1 MERRKISRVLI
12 SVSDKNKL
20 TDFTRELDNLDIEIV
35 STGGTSKVITESGIS
50 VTSVEEVTNF
60 PELMGGRV
68 KTLHPMIFGGILAR
82 DSDLEETKKHKINL
96 FDMVVCNL
104 YPFKEAVLKG
114 ADLESLVE
122 EIDIGGPSL
131 LRASAKNHSR
141 VAVVSD
147 PEDYDWII
155 SELKE
160 GGLNLEQRQDLAL
173 KAYRHTAEYD
183 TTIQRELS
191 QRFDEEGLPSS
202 LQISGIGSPP
212 LRYGENPH
220 QSAVFYSDIFSSAPS
235 VSDAIQLQGKQ
246 LSYNNL
252 LDFDAALSIVAEFED
267 LTAVVVKHN
276 NPCGA
281 ASANSLEEAYD
292 LAINTDPQSSFGG
305 IISFNGKVES
315 TLAEKIISSFKE
327 GVIAPSFSESAL
339 EILSSKKNLRVLETG
354 NLEHYHRNPTLR
366 SLDKGWLLQESDEAM
381 IDISDCKIVTERKPS
396 STELESLYFAWK
408 IVKHVKSNA
417 IVFAKNKNTVGI
429 GAGQMSRID
438 SVKIAEFK
446 SIPDAKGCVMSSDAF
461 FPFRDGIDEA
471 VKAGITAVIQPGGS
485 MRDQEVIDAANEHN
499 IAMVFTGMR
508 HFKH

>member
-1 MERRKISRVLI
+1 MERRQISRVLI

-20 TDFTRELDNLDIEIV
+20 TDFAKKLDRLGIEIV
-35 STGGTSKVITESGIS
+35 STGGTSKAIEENGIDVTPVES
-50 VTSVEEVTNF
+50 VTNF
-60 PELMGGRV
+60 PEMMGGRV
-68 KTLHPMIFGGILAR
+68 KTLHPLIFGGILAR
-82 DSDLEETKKHKINL
+82 DSDSEDINKHKINL

-104 YPFKEAVLKG
+104 YPFKEAVSKG
-114 ADLESLVE
+114 ADLDTLIE

-155 SELKE
+155 DEIES

-191 QRFDEEGLPSS
+191 SRFGEEGLPSS

-220 QSAVFYSDIFSSAPS
+220 QTAIFYSDIFSSVPS
-235 VSDAIQLQGKQ
+235 VSEAAQIQGKQ

-252 LDFDAALSIVAEFED
+252 LDFDSALSIVAEFDE

-281 ASANSLEEAYD
+281 ASANNLGEAYD

-305 IISFNGKVES
+305 IISFNGEVDGK
-315 TLAEKIISSFKE
+315 LAKKIVSSFKE
-327 GVIAPSFSESAL
+327 GVIAPCFTKDAL
-339 EILSSKKNLRVLETG
+339 EILSTKENLRVLATG
-354 NLEHYHRNPTLR
+354 SLENYQRNPTLR
-366 SLDKGWLLQESDEAM
+366 SLDNGWLLQESDEAM
-381 IDISDCKIVTERKPS
+381 INISDCKVVTQRKPS
-396 STELESLYFAWK
+396 KDELESLYFAWK

-417 IVFAKNKNTVGI
+417 IVFARNKNTVGI

-446 SIPDAKGCVMSSDAF
+446 SIPDAKGCVMASDAF

-485 MRDQEVIDAANEHN
+485 MRDQEVIDAANEQN

>member
-1 MERRKISRVLI
+1 MERRQISRVLI

-20 TDFTRELDNLDIEIV
+20 TDFAKKLDRLGIEIV
-35 STGGTSKVITESGIS
+35 STGGTSKAIEENGIDVTPVES
-50 VTSVEEVTNF
+50 VTNF
-60 PELMGGRV
+60 PEMMGGRV
-68 KTLHPMIFGGILAR
+68 KTLHPLIFGGILAR
-82 DSDLEETKKHKINL
+82 DSDSEDINKHKINL

-104 YPFKEAVLKG
+104 YPFKEAVSKG
-114 ADLESLVE
+114 ADLDTLIE

-155 SELKE
+155 DEIES

-191 QRFDEEGLPSS
+191 SRFGEEGLPSS

-220 QSAVFYSDIFSSAPS
+220 QTAIFYSDIFSSVPS
-235 VSDAIQLQGKQ
+235 VSEAAQIQGKQ

-252 LDFDAALSIVAEFED
+252 LDFDSALSIVAEFDE

-281 ASANSLEEAYD
+281 ASANNLGEAYD

-305 IISFNGKVES
+305 IISFNGEVDGK
-315 TLAEKIISSFKE
+315 LAKKIVSSFKE
-327 GVIAPSFSESAL
+327 GVIAPCFTKDAL
-339 EILSSKKNLRVLETG
+339 EILSTKENLRVLETG
-354 NLEHYHRNPTLR
+354 SLENYQRNPTLR
-366 SLDKGWLLQESDEAM
+366 SLDNGWLLQESDEAM
-381 IDISDCKIVTERKPS
+381 INISDCKVVTQRKPS
-396 STELESLYFAWK
+396 KDELESLYFAWK

-417 IVFAKNKNTVGI
+417 IVFARNKNTVGI

-446 SIPDAKGCVMSSDAF
+446 SIPDAKGCVMASDAF

-485 MRDQEVIDAANEHN
+485 MRDQEVIDAANEQN

>member
-20 TDFTRELDNLDIEIV
+20 TTFTRELDNLGIEIV
-35 STGGTSKVITESGIS
+35 STGGTSKAITENGIS
-50 VTSVEEVTNF
+50 ITSVEEVTNF
-60 PELMGGRV
+60 PEMMGGRV
-68 KTLHPMIFGGILAR
+68 KTLHPLIFGGILAR

-155 SELKE
+155 SEIKE
-160 GGLNLEQRQDLAL
+160 GGLNLAQRQDLAL

-339 EILSSKKNLRVLETG
+339 EILSSKQNLRVLETG
-354 NLEHYHRNPTLR
+354 NLENYHRNPTLR

>member
-1 MERRKISRVLI
+1 MERRQISRVLI

-20 TDFTRELDNLDIEIV
+20 TDFAKKLDSLGIEIV
-35 STGGTSKVITESGIS
+35 STGGTSKAIEENRIDVTPVES
-50 VTSVEEVTNF
+50 VTNS
-60 PELMGGRV
+60 PEMMGGRV
-68 KTLHPMIFGGILAR
+68 KTLHPLIFGGILAR
-82 DSDLEETKKHKINL
+82 DSDLEDIEKHKINL

-104 YPFKEAVLKG
+104 YPFKEAVSKG
-114 ADLESLVE
+114 SNLDDLVE

-131 LRASAKNHSR
+131 LRASAKNYSR

-147 PEDYDWII
+147 PEDYGWII
-155 SELKE
+155 DEIE
-160 GGLNLEQRQDLAL
+160 AGGLNLKQRQDLAL

-183 TTIQRELS
+183 TTIQNELS
-191 QRFDEEGLPSS
+191 SRFGEEGLPPS

-220 QSAVFYSDIFSSAPS
+220 QAAIFYSDIFSSAPS
-235 VSDAIQLQGKQ
+235 VSDAIQIQGKQ

-252 LDFDAALSIVAEFED
+252 LDFDSALSIVTEFDE

-281 ASANSLEEAYD
+281 ASANNLEDAYD

-305 IISFNGKVES
+305 IISFNGEVGGD
-315 TLAEKIISSFKE
+315 LAKKIVSSFKE
-327 GVIAPSFSESAL
+327 GVIAPSFTKDAL
-339 EILSSKKNLRVLETG
+339 EILSTKGNLRVLETG
-354 NLEHYHRNPTLR
+354 SLENYHRNPTLR
-366 SLDKGWLLQESDEAM
+366 SIDNGWLLQENDEAM
-381 IDISDCKIVTERKPS
+381 INISDCKVVTQKTPS
-396 STELESLYFAWK
+396 NEELECLYFAWK

-417 IVFAKNKNTVGI
+417 IVFAKDKHTVGI

-446 SIPDAKGCVMSSDAF
+446 AIPDAKGCVMASDAF

-485 MRDQEVIDAANEHN
+485 MRDQEVIDAADEQN

>member
-20 TDFTRELDNLDIEIV
+20 TDFTKELDKLGIEIV
-35 STGGTSKVITESGIS
+35 STGGTSKAITESGIS

-155 SELKE
+155 SEIKE
-160 GGLNLEQRQDLAL
+160 GGLNLAQRQDLAL

-327 GVIAPSFSESAL
+327 GVIAPSFSKSAL
-339 EILSSKKNLRVLETG
+339 KILSSKQNLRVLETG

>member
-1 MERRKISRVLI
+1 MERRQVFRVLI
-12 SVSDKNKL
+12 SVSNKDKLPNFVK
-20 TDFTRELDNLDIEIV
+20 ELDSLDIEIV
-35 STGGTSKVITESGIS
+35 STGGTSRAIAEEGINA
-50 VTSVEEVTNF
+50 TSVETVTNF
-60 PELMGGRV
+60 PEMMEGRV
-68 KTLHPMIFGGILAR
+68 KTLHPHIFGGILAR
-82 DSDLEETKKHKINL
+82 ESDLEEIKEYNIDL

-104 YPFKEAVLKG
+104 YPFKEAASKG
-114 ADLESLVE
+114 VDLATLIE

-141 VAVVSD
+141 VAVISD
-147 PEDYDWII
+147 PEDYSWII
-155 SELKE
+155 DELKQ

-183 TTIQRELS
+183 TTIQKELGE
-191 QRFDEEGLPSS
+191 RFGEEGLPTS
-202 LQISGIGSPP
+202 LQITGIGSPA

-220 QSAVFYSDIFSSAPS
+220 QSAVFYSDVFSSAPS
-235 VSDAIQLQGKQ
+235 VSDAVQIQGKQ

-252 LDFDAALSIVAEFED
+252 LDFDAALSIVTEFDE

-281 ASANSLEEAYD
+281 ASAKTLEEAYN
-292 LAINTDPQSSFGG
+292 LAIATDPQSSFGG
-305 IISFNGKVES
+305 IISFNGEVDDN
-315 TLAEKIISSFKE
+315 LAKNIISSFKE
-327 GVIAPSFSESAL
+327 GVIAPSFTKEAL
-339 EILSSKKNLRVLETG
+339 AILSTKENLRVLETG
-354 NLEHYHRNPTLR
+354 SLANYQRNPTLR

-381 IDISDCKIVTERKPS
+381 INISSCKIVTERKPS
-396 STELESLYFAWK
+396 EKELESLDFAWK

-417 IVFAKNKNTVGI
+417 IVFGKEKKTVGI

-438 SVKIAEFK
+438 SVKIATFK
-446 SIPDAKGCVMSSDAF
+446 SIPNAEGCVMASDAF

-471 VKAGITAVIQPGGS
+471 VKVGITAVIQPGGS